1 MMKQITVLVLLF
13 TCSCFAQIKKE
24 KENNGFF
31 GSVGFSGSVT
41 AIKKGSQLKSNWFG
55 TTVSAAGGY
64 IFNNNIALRSEFNY
78 SSFSKSFSKSD
89 TNEIFNALVI
99 KGEMLLGT
107 FKPNAKV
114 DIYGIAGGGYYAF
127 TQNENRTL
135 YESKKESNFGA
146 VVGAGISYRIHKKL
160 CLNWEAQYNII
171 FNNSNVNGY
180 FSLSAINLAY
190 IP

>member
-1 MMKQITVLVLLF
+1 MKQITVLVLLF

-78 SSFSKSFSKSD
+78 SSFSKSFSKND

>member
-1 MMKQITVLVLLF
+1 MKRIIILVLFF
-13 TCSCFAQIKKE
+13 TGTCFAQIKKE
-24 KENNGFF
+24 KENSGFI
-31 GSVGFSGSVT
+31 GSIGFHGSIT
-41 AIKKGSQLKSNWFG
+41 AIKKDSPLKSNWLG
-55 TTVSAAGGY
+55 TTVSASGGY

-78 SSFSKSFSKSD
+78 SSFSKSFSKRDS
-89 TNEIFNALVI
+89 NEVFNALVL
-99 KGEMLLGT
+99 KGEVFLGL

-160 CLNWEAQYNII
+160 CLSWEAQYNMI
-171 FNNSNVNGY
+171 FDNSNVNGY